1 MNNDKWAAAVAVWG
15 SCMYKVSI
23 SMIITMVIIIII
35 IIIIIIVMIVI
46 I

>member
-15 SCMYKVSI
+15 SCMYKVFI
-23 SMIITMVIIIII
+23 SMIIIMVIIII